1 MAESTRLIPSTVFRS
16 LPLPRLA
23 VLLFLESAI
32 TPNATAVELETA
44 SDTRTR
50 MIVLTDI
57 GGDPDDQQSM
67 VRLLLYANEFQL
79 EGLIATA
86 LKDDTIHPEMIRER
100 IEAYRK
106 VYPDLTN
113 HAGGYPT
120 PDKLLTLV
128 KAGCLSRMTENTGQG
143 KSTEGSRHIM
153 EVVDRDD
160 PRPVW
165 VTVWGAATDLA
176 QALWDVK
183 NKRSPKEAVEFVS
196 KLRVYDIAGQ
206 DDGGAWICHTFPEIF
221 YLRSVLQFQGI
232 SVREARPFP
241 PDVTGANIE
250 TFTTEWV
257 ADNVI
262 SHGPLGALYVERK
275 WKYEGDTPAF
285 LYLLPNGLSDP
296 EQMSQGNWGG
306 RFDPV
311 RMRNAGAFN
320 KTCAAAQLK
329 YHDYSMFTEA
339 ADTWSW
345 GEHTYKHN
353 TTAALFR
360 WREEFQNDFAARM
373 DWSITSEYEKA
384 NHNPI
389 AAFAGQAGSDVI
401 YLTVKQQEKVPLS
414 AAGTRDPDGDRLEY
428 CWWHY
433 PEPGTFHGDL
443 IIDGCDQ
450 SEASFVAP
458 KVFSPVTI
466 HVILTVRD
474 TGTPALYNYRR
485 AVVTVNPN

>member
-1 MAESTRLIPSTVFRS
+1 
-16 LPLPRLA
+16 
-23 VLLFLESAI
+23 
-32 TPNATAVELETA
+32 
-44 SDTRTR
+44 

-86 LKDDTIHPEMIRER
+86 LKNDTVHPEMIRER
-100 IEAYRK
+100 IEAYRE
-106 VYPDLTN
+106 VYLNLTK
-113 HAGGYPT
+113 HADGYPS
-120 PDKLLTLV
+120 PDELLTLV
-128 KAGCLSRMTENTGQG
+128 KVGCRSRMTRNIGRG
-143 KSTEGSRHIM
+143 KSTEASRHIID
-153 EVVDRDD
+153 VVDRDD
-160 PRPVW
+160 SRPVW

-176 QALWDVK
+176 QTLWDVK
-183 NKRSPKEAVEFVS
+183 NERSPEEAARFVS

-206 DDGGAWICHTFPEIF
+206 DDSGAWICHTFPEIF

-232 SVREARPFP
+232 SVRKARPFP
-241 PDVTGANIE
+241 PNVTGANIE
-250 TFTTEWV
+250 TFTMEWV
-257 ADNVI
+257 AENVM

-296 EQMSQGNWGG
+296 EQMSHGNWGG
-306 RFDPV
+306 RFHPV

-320 KTCAAAQLK
+320 KTCAASQVK

-373 DWSITSEYEKA
+373 DWSITPEYEKA

-389 AAFAGQAGSDVI
+389 AAFAGQPGSDVI
-401 YLTVKQQEKVPLS
+401 YLTLKQGEDVPLS
-414 AAGTRDPDGDRLEY
+414 AAGTRDPDGDPLEY
-428 CWWHY
+428 RWWHY
-433 PEPGTFHGDL
+433 REPGTFHGDL
-443 IIDGCDQ
+443 AIDSFDQ
-450 SEASFVAP
+450 PKASFVAP

-466 HVILTVRD
+466 HIILTVRD
-474 TGTPALYNYRR
+474 TGKPALYNYRR
-485 AVVTVNPN
+485 VVITVNPN